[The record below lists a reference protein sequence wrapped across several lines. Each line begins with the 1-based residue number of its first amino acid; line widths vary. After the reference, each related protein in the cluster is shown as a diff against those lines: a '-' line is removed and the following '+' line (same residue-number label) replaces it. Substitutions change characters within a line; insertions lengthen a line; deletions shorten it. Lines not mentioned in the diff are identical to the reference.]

1 MKLPL
6 DHDLRIWV
14 DAPTYVA
21 LHHLARDDDR
31 ALSEYVRHLI
41 AVHLKQV
48 SHLARYDASPESGPP
63 RDGER
68 RS

>member
-21 LHHLARDDDR
+21 LHHLAREDDR

-48 SHLARYDASPESGPP
+48 S
-63 RDGER
+63 
-68 RS
+68 

>member
-21 LHHLARDDDR
+21 LHHLAREDDR

-48 SHLARYDASPESGPP
+48 SHMARYDASSEPGPA
-63 RDGER
+63 RDGAGR
-68 RS
+68 